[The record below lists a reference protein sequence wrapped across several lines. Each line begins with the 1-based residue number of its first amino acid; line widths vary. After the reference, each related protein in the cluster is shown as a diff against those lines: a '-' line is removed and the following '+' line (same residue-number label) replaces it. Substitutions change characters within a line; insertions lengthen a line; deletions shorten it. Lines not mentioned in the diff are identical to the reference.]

1 MIATESSSF
10 ESSGV
15 GRVRGLGYYVGKL
28 PYGRLAP
35 WIAGIL
41 PSRRDSCCI
50 EPFAG
55 MLDVLL
61 CRQTRAKRDLS
72 MTRTAI
78 RSAAGRCP
86 DKSLPCA

>member
-10 ESSGV
+10 ESSGA

-41 PSRRDSCCI
+41 PWRRDSCYI
-50 EPFAG
+50 APFAG
-55 MLDVLL
+55 MLGVLL
-61 CRQTRAKRDLS
+61 CWQARAKRD
-72 MTRTAI
+72 RQ
-78 RSAAGRCP
+78 R
-86 DKSLPCA
+86 